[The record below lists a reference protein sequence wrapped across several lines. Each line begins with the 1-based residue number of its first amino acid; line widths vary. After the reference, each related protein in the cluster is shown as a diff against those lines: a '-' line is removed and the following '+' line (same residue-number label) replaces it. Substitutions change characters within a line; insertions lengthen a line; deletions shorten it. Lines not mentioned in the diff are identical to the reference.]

1 MTNPFEGL
9 PDEEDMDVIRRENQP
24 PIDPEEPCA
33 DSRRYQVGRFLA
45 ETTPPLDEEE
55 EIAVVLERLRRI
67 RHRLAEARRQRGK
80 ED

>member
-9 PDEEDMDVIRRENQP
+9 GDEEDMEVVRRENQL
-24 PIDPEEPCA
+24 
-33 DSRRYQVGRFLA
+33 RFLA

-55 EIAVVLERLRRI
+55 EVAVVMERLRRI
-67 RHRLAEARRQRGK
+67 RHRLAEVRRRERK